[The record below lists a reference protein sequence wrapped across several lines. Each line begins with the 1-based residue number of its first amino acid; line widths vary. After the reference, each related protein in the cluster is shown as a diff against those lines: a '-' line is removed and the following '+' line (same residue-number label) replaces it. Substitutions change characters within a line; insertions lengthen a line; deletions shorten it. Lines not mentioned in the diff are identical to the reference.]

1 MAKYHVGYGFAGI
14 YAGILNPKTKDGYQT
29 WKDKSVVTEEA
40 ISAVVQHL
48 KQQLSFE
55 NNGTGI
61 ARRFT
66 FNDGTVAEL
75 KLSTVEGDE

>member
-55 NNGTGI
+55 KNGAGI
-61 ARRFT
+61 TRRFT
-66 FNDGTVAEL
+66 FDDGTIAEL
-75 KLSTVEGDE
+75 KLSIVEDDE

>member
-1 MAKYHVGYGFAGI
+1 MVKYHVGCGFAGI

-40 ISAVVQHL
+40 ISAVAQHL
-48 KQQLSFE
+48 KQQLSFKK
-55 NNGTGI
+55 NATGI
-61 ARRFT
+61 AKRYT

-75 KLSTVEGDE
+75 KLSIVEDYE